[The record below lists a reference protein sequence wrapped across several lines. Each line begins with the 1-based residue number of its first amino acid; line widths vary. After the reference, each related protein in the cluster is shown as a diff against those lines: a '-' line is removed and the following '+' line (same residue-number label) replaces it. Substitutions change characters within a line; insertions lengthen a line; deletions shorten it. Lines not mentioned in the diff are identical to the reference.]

1 MLSGS
6 DPFATL
12 GVSPGASRDDLTR
25 AFRRLARITH
35 PDKGGDPERFKAV
48 TEAYDAARRIVSRG
62 DDVAGTRA
70 SEPRERYDWR
80 RGRCSFETRGE
91 GAGGTAREPNR
102 CDGAG
107 VSFDAARPRGG
118 GRADGHRAATRRADR
133 AEADDA
139 DAGSGT
145 TSSCSS
151 SCSSSED
158 GDEDDALPSERARLL
173 KKRETA
179 ETPSA
184 VLPPRAAADGTARPA
199 VSVACSRDGVV
210 AVACLD
216 AGVRVWDANKGALL
230 AEHAFVPAVSAP
242 EEEAPTERK
251 EKGAEAFGKKE
262 ESKTRAPRASDAW
275 WVLDGRSLL
284 VAYDEGSVLFWDTL
298 LNDTDAN
305 EKDHASG
312 SSPCPSN
319 GDGGDG
325 CAPDEPNTRA
335 RTPTRTRTE
344 LDMSSPLSLRGHRR
358 RVVASA
364 WFADPNED
372 AADVLV
378 TASLDSTA
386 RVWRFSKEV
395 EVVQGVES
403 SARTDE
409 TDETDASAAPMTKTK
424 TKTKTKRR
432 LLSCTILPG
441 DDSREE
447 SAGVTCCAVT
457 ADGAFLAAGD
467 SDGVFSVWA
476 LSQAAPFATLAQRV
490 RWAGRDAS
498 SRVDDAVL
506 KCAFVDVPGNDV
518 GGSRA
523 RSSRVERERDG
534 YRLVTAHY
542 SRDADQSRLLVWR
555 VGRRKNVSLKEKTEK
570 NAQRENP
577 RDDDNDAEKRAAARF
592 SLPGAFLNTAND
604 TSTYPTFTAR
614 TDRAFHDHHEIR
626 GYEQCVP
633 ANGRVWRGR
642 VADVTFSADYASRG
656 GARTL
661 GACGAAGW
669 VTVIEVASMTGGSAT
684 FQTMYTTQNPRDV
697 GNRRARLVA
706 PSIRSGANVASLER
720 ENAAEK
726 RALVAVAGEDGA
738 VVARDA
744 EDGEEVAR
752 FAVGGQGQGA
762 KNTCSR
768 VWSLSGF
775 ASRRDG
781 TQFLVAGTADGD
793 VACWK
798 VPDHLFSFT

>member
-251 EKGAEAFGKKE
+251 EKGAEAFGKNE

-305 EKDHASG
+305 EKNHASG

-364 WFADPNED
+364 WFTDPKEKEKEN
-372 AADVLV
+372 AIDVLV

-386 RVWRFSKEV
+386 RVWRFSAE
-395 EVVQGVES
+395 EGRCLS
-403 SARTDE
+403 FSADARDGRNGSTAPPISDKKPRT
-409 TDETDASAAPMTKTK
+409 AF
-424 TKTKTKRR
+424 RR

-441 DDSREE
+441 EGSSSRGG
-447 SAGVTCCAVT
+447 ACVTCCAIT
-457 ADGAFLAAGD
+457 ADGAFLATGD

-476 LSQAAPFATLAQRV
+476 FRDSNPFVILAQRV
-490 RWAGRDAS
+490 RWAGDAS
-498 SRVDDAVL
+498 ARADDAIL
-506 KCAFVDVPGNDV
+506 KCAFVDAEPPFEPESF
-518 GGSRA
+518 GGFGASGKNA
-523 RSSRVERERDG
+523 CEDRDG

-542 SRDADQSRLLVWR
+542 SRDADASRLLVWR
-555 VGRRKNVSLKEKTEK
+555 VARKRSKLVARENGGKKNVTFATACEESG
-570 NAQRENP
+570 
-577 RDDDNDAEKRAAARF
+577 DDTDEDRTRTHDTDDA
-592 SLPGAFLNTAND
+592 
-604 TSTYPTFTAR
+604 TFVAE
-614 TDRAFHDHHEIR
+614 DRAFSDHAEIR
-626 GYEQCVP
+626 GYELCVP
-633 ANGRVWRGR
+633 AGGRTWRGR
-642 VADVTFSADYASRG
+642 VADANVGYGG
-656 GARTL
+656 GAPKL
-661 GACGAAGW
+661 VACGAAGW
-669 VTVIEVASMTGGSAT
+669 VTVMEVTDSGGRYSFET
-684 FQTMYTTQNPRDV
+684 LYTSYDANV
-697 GNRRARLVA
+697 GARRARFLTLLSPRRDDGTKKDA
-706 PSIRSGANVASLER
+706 PKQNG
-720 ENAAEK
+720 
-726 RALVAVAGEDGA
+726 ALVVVAGEDG
-738 VVARDA
+738 VIVARDA
-744 EDGEEVAR
+744 EDGEVLAR
-752 FAVGGQGQGA
+752 FAVPNGTG
-762 KNTCSR
+762 S
-768 VWSLSGF
+768 VWSLGGF
-775 ASRRDG
+775 SSRDERCA
-781 TQFLVAGTADGD
+781 FVVAGTADGE
-793 VACWK
+793 VARWK
-798 VPDHLFSFT
+798 VPGELFGGS

>member
-12 GVSPGASRDDLTR
+12 GVSPGVTRADLTR
-25 AFRRLARITH
+25 AFRTMARITH

-48 TEAYDAARRIVSRG
+48 TEAYDAARRIVARG

-80 RGRCSFETRGE
+80 RGRSSFETRGE
-91 GAGGTAREPNR
+91 SAGARGGEPNR
-102 CDGAG
+102 CDDAG
-107 VSFDAARPRGG
+107 VSGDAARPRGG
-118 GRADGHRAATRRADR
+118 GRADRGD
-133 AEADDA
+133 ADDA
-139 DAGSGT
+139 DARSGP
-145 TSSCSS
+145 TSACSS
-151 SCSSSED
+151 ACSSSED
-158 GDEDDALPSERARLL
+158 EDNEDDEDDEDDGASERA
-173 KKRETA
+173 KPTKRDVHA
-179 ETPSA
+179 PFA
-184 VLPPRAAADGTARPA
+184 VLSPRAAPDGRKRPA
-199 VSVACSRDGVV
+199 VSVVCSPDGVV
-210 AVACLD
+210 AAACLE
-216 AGVRVWDANKGALL
+216 AGVHVWDAAKGALL
-230 AEHAFVPAVSAP
+230 AEHVLAGAAEGEGESPP
-242 EEEAPTERK
+242 EAEAPTGD
-251 EKGAEAFGKKE
+251 GAASDGNETKKQ
-262 ESKTRAPRASDAW
+262 KTTSFPRASDAW

-284 VAYDEGSVLFWDTL
+284 VAYDEGSVLFWGDL
-298 LNDTDAN
+298 LRDA
-305 EKDHASG
+305 SVT
-312 SSPCPSN
+312 SSCPS
-319 GDGGDG
+319 GGVFFRRD
-325 CAPDEPNTRA
+325 CKNSREKQSAP
-335 RTPTRTRTE
+335 TPKRPET
-344 LDMSSPLSLRGHRR
+344 LDVSSPLSLRGHRR

-661 GACGAAGW
+661 VACGAAGW

-706 PSIRSGANVASLER
+706 PSIRSEYSNEYSSLER

-752 FAVGGQGQGA
+752 FAVGGQGA